1 MQSSAVERFKPTGTQ
16 GASMKV
22 LNDVRNDFIHFTPK
36 GWSLDLSDSPQLAID
51 CLDVSE
57 FLVSS
62 SGRFC
67 LFTGFKE
74 GELVGLIHGLKKDF
88 AAMK

>member
-1 MQSSAVERFKPTGTQ
+1 
-16 GASMKV
+16 
-22 LNDVRNDFIHFTPK
+22 
-36 GWSLDLSDSPQLAID
+36 
-51 CLDVSE
+51 LDVSE
-57 FLVSS
+57 FLVSN